1 MDLDGETPTTM
12 PRLVSLPPEIVHH
25 IVQWLTPAELVELP
39 LVCRA
44 LSGFVRGNSKLHQDV
59 YLNYLVRRRLTTV
72 HCPLPTAHCSL
83 LSIVAHV
90 NRGWDLGT
98 G

>member
-59 YLNYLVRRRLTTV
+59 YLNYLVRRRLT
-72 HCPLPTAHCSL
+72 AHCSL